1 MELAVI
7 GKEDFCLGFS
17 LAGVRNIFETESP
30 AEALK
35 KVSDD
40 PEIGVVVFD
49 ESLLEKVDEFEKAR
63 LEGSIRPVFVTLS
76 LKEESDALKKMIK
89 KSIGVELW

>member
-7 GKEDFCLGFS
+7 GREDFCLGFS
-17 LAGVRNIFETESP
+17 LACVRNIFETESP
-30 AEALK
+30 ADALK

-63 LEGSIRPVFVTLS
+63 LEGSVRPVFVMLS
-76 LKEESDALKKMIK
+76 LKEESDALKRMIK

>member
-7 GKEDFCLGFS
+7 GREDFCLGFS

-30 AEALK
+30 ADALK

-63 LEGSIRPVFVTLS
+63 LEGSVRPVFVMLS
-76 LKEESDALKKMIK
+76 LKEESDALKRMIK